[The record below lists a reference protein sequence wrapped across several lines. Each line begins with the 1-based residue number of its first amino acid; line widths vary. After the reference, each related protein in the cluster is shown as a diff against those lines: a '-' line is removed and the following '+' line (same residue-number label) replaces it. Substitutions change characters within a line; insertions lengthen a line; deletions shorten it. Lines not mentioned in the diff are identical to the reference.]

1 MNELRVLLV
10 LLLLALIC
18 SLLVIAE
25 SQRTLPP

>member
-1 MNELRVLLV
+1 VTELRVLLA

-25 SQRTLPP
+25 SQRTLP